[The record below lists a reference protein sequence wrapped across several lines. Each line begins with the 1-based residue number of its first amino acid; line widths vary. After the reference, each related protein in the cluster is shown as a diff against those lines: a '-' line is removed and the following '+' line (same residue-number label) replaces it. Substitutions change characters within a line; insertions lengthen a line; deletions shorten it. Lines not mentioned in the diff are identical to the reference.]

1 MIALI
6 IIKNLI
12 KVVSYYFASRIIL
25 KSLKEFIIIVLY
37 KKEKKEY
44 SPLGSYK
51 LIAFKNILI
60 KILKKYIANIIFKA
74 VEKYKLLP

>member
-1 MIALI
+1 VVILG
-6 IIKNLI
+6 IIKDLI
-12 KVVSYYFASRIIL
+12 KAASCYFTSGIIL
-25 KSLKEFIIIVLY
+25 KHFKKFIIVVLC
-37 KKEKKEY
+37 KKGKKN
-44 SPLGSYK
+44 SFLISYK